1 MGAGSPGAPA
11 PRARDMPAPRRSESA
26 AGSLMQRVFTW
37 PYRVILAG
45 LYRVGIRPWEL
56 TLASLLTNVAAGVL
70 LVRGDRLV
78 PGLLLIPAGAFD
90 VLDGGV
96 ARLRGESGRWGAFLD
111 SVLDRVSDTILFG

>member
-1 MGAGSPGAPA
+1 MGAGPPGAPA
-11 PRARDMPAPRRSESA
+11 PRARDMPAPRRNESA
-26 AGSLMQRVFTW
+26 AGSLMQRVFAW

-45 LYRVGIRPWEL
+45 LCRLGVRPWQL
-56 TLASLLTNVAAGVL
+56 TLASLVTNLAAGVL
-70 LVRGDRLV
+70 LVRGGRLV

-111 SVLDRVSDTILFG
+111 SALDRA